1 MKRKFLLL
9 FMLMMMLTVAVHA
22 ADTKT
27 VHIEELGVS
36 IDVPS
41 KTPVITQDSA
51 SYATADKDWL
61 SETQQS
67 MKEKNVYLLLQND
80 DSSRYRCQLVALPF
94 ALERID
100 LFDDTVLERLLELQA
115 STFAERGMSV
125 SSATVFRTDHAV
137 FFRIEFSDKAAEGRK
152 VQGIAYY
159 TVHNYQLLGFMQR
172 YEGEISK
179 NFREHG
185 ERIINTLRF
194 DPDPD
199 AEPVQGSTE
208 FRDNVSGAGFT
219 VPEGWTPVGVNV
231 DAKSFTGHPS
241 LSDSYFIRSDD
252 ETYMEYQCV
261 DMMAWL
267 PNLFDKLLPREEI
280 DQDDIYIDVVKRWI
294 GHVRSAKTQT
304 IGGRDYYVLEH
315 EEKDELWGEYEATS
329 VVFIQ
334 NGCAYLLRFS
344 GTADHPRYAD
354 FLSVVETA
362 EFPEYMPAEEETQN
376 AGTHAKPAPGGN
388 GNSGLSYRLGFI
400 AGRIAVL
407 LVIVG
412 IVIAVA
418 ARNRKKRSART
429 AVPVA
434 PVKRACAGCGAEL
447 DQNEHECPYC
457 GTKAK

>member
-9 FMLMMMLTVAVHA
+9 FMLMMMLTVAVRA

-27 VHIEELGVS
+27 VRIEELGVS

-51 SYATADKDWL
+51 SYAAVDIDSL
-61 SETQQS
+61 SETQQW
-67 MKEKNVYLLLQND
+67 MKEKNVYLLLHD
-80 DSSRYRCQLVALPF
+80 DNSSRYRCQLFASPF

-100 LFDDTVLERLLELQA
+100 LFDDTVLERLLELEK
-115 STFAERGMSV
+115 SIFAERGLPV

-137 FFRIEFSDKAAEGRK
+137 FFRIEFSDQDGDGRK
-152 VQGIAYY
+152 SQGIAYF
-159 TVHNYQLLGFMQR
+159 TVHNYQNVGFMQQ

-179 NFREHG
+179 NFRERG

-194 DPDPD
+194 DPDPE

-208 FRDNVSGAGFT
+208 FRDNVSGASFT
-219 VPEGWTPVGVNV
+219 VPEGWTPVGVNIDV
-231 DAKSFTGHPS
+231 ESVTKNPS
-241 LSDSYFIRSDD
+241 LSDSVFIRSDD
-252 ETYMEYQCV
+252 ESHMEYQCV
-261 DMMAWL
+261 DMMQVL
-267 PNLFDKLLPREEI
+267 PDLLDRLIPREMI
-280 DQDDIYIDVVKRWI
+280 DQEHIYIDVVKKWI

-388 GNSGLSYRLGFI
+388 GNSGRSYRLGFI